1 MANRDHVSLE
11 QKIQEKAN
19 HHEHLEE
26 PSRNVVRGS
35 LRADSVTRAS
45 FDRRHS
51 MTSMPGTGSRRDSIR
66 KSFDRAN
73 VAMVFPDSTHVEIS
87 DDEMGKNS
95 IDDISPSWF
104 VWLVALTA
112 SIAGS
117 LFGYDT
123 GIISAVLVYLN
134 NDLDHRPVSSNEKE
148 LITSLCSGG
157 AFVGAIIA
165 GLTADKFGRKMAIYV
180 GCALFTIGAILQA
193 AAYSIAQMS
202 VGRLVVGF
210 GVGSAAMVVPLY
222 IAEIAPTKVRGRLI
236 GLNNMSITGGQVVSY
251 GIGAAFAHVTHGWR
265 YMVGLGAVP
274 AIILACLLPFCPESP
289 RQLVYHGR
297 IPEAEAVLAKIYKGA
312 TAEQVRAKCALI
324 AAACEE
330 AKELNEDQ
338 SRWAKIKQLHTKPA
352 YFRALICACGLMVI
366 SQMSGFNVLM
376 YYSSTLFD
384 IVGFSNP
391 VAVGLVVAGT
401 NFVMT
406 WVNMMLV
413 DPIGRRRLLIATVW
427 GMSAGLVAVAI
438 AFSFIPIDTK
448 TLAIETTK
456 VTTPAIVV
464 LVFIIWFVFF
474 YGVSVGNTA
483 WMSTDFFPMEVRAM
497 GTMWLTCSCWGS
509 NIIVSST
516 FLSMMKGL
524 SPTGAFGFY
533 AGICGVGWI
542 LIILFYPEV
551 SGLTLEEIGEV
562 FEHGFGVRYASQ
574 LRKERKAEIKQRIK
588 ERGRTIAVGH

>member
-1 MANRDHVSLE
+1 MANRDHISIE
-11 QKIQEKAN
+11 QKIQEKAA
-19 HHEHLEE
+19 HHEYADTG
-26 PSRNVVRGS
+26 RRGGPGRSS

-51 MTSMPGTGSRRDSIR
+51 ASVPRSRRDSIR
-66 KSFDRAN
+66 KSFDDTN
-73 VAMVFPDSTHVEIS
+73 LAMVMPDSTHVEMS
-87 DDEMGKNS
+87 DDDMGSNS
-95 IDDISPSWF
+95 IDDIATSWF
-104 VWLVALTA
+104 VWLVAATA

-123 GIISAVLVYLN
+123 GIISAVLVYLH
-134 NDLDHRPVSSNEKE
+134 NDLDNRPTSSNEKE

-157 AFVGAIIA
+157 AFIGAIIA
-165 GLTADKFGRKMAIYV
+165 GLTADQFGRKIAIYV

-236 GLNNMSITGGQVVSY
+236 GLNNMSITGGQVISY
-251 GIGAAFAHVTHGWR
+251 GIGAAFAHVDHGWR

-274 AIILACLLPFCPESP
+274 AILLACLLPFCPESP

-297 IPEAEAVLAKIYKGA
+297 IAEAESVLAKIYKGA
-312 TAEQVRAKCALI
+312 SAEQVRAKTALI

-338 SRWAKIKQLHTKPA
+338 SRWSKIKQLHTNPA
-352 YFRALICACGLMVI
+352 NLRALVCACGLMVI
-366 SQMSGFNVLM
+366 SQMSGFNTLM
-376 YYSSTLFD
+376 YYSSTLFAL
-384 IVGFSNP
+384 VGFSDP

-413 DPIGRRRLLIATVW
+413 DPVGRRRVLIATVW
-427 GMSAGLVAVAI
+427 GMSAGLIAVAV
-438 AFSFIPIDTK
+438 AFSFIPIDRK
-448 TLAIETTK
+448 TLALENAK
-456 VTTPAIVV
+456 VSAPAIVV

-516 FLSMMKGL
+516 FLSMMKGM
-524 SPTGAFGFY
+524 SPSGAFAFY
-533 AGICGVGWI
+533 AAICGIGWV

-562 FEHGFGVRYASQ
+562 FQHGFGVRYASK
-574 LRKERKAEIKQRIK
+574 LRKERKAEIKERMKNK
-588 ERGRTIAVGH
+588 ERTIAVGH